1 MSSYIDLKFIN
12 NISSRL
18 GQFKKKTDYL
28 FNFRCPHCGD
38 SQKSKTKARA
48 YLYRVKNDMF
58 FKCHN
63 CGQGQNL
70 ANFIKS
76 VDPKLYEQYL
86 LERYKK
92 SAPATPKPQFDFKP
106 TKFIDQTPID
116 DLKSIKDL
124 PEDHPAR
131 LYCTN
136 RKIPEK
142 YFDKLF
148 LSDKFMTLVNKVKP
162 NTYKVIKDHP
172 RLIIPFYDTTG
183 KIFAFQGRAFGKEQ
197 PKYLTIK
204 LDENRQKVYGL
215 ERINFQNPVQIVEGP
230 IDSLFID
237 NCLAA
242 GGADLFLRNKI
253 PNDQITYIFD
263 NEPRNKEIVKRM
275 YKVIE
280 QDFNVVIWPEELQLK
295 DVNDMILSGLTKIE
309 LQDIISNNT
318 YSKLSALAWV
328 DRCFALLA
336 RSSLSVTIIPPP
348 PDVIILFPLKLKQ
361 PNSPNVPECLPSKL
375 EPRDSAASSTIE
387 ILCFLQI
394 ETNLF
399 MSHIFPKT

>member
-12 NISSRL
+12 DLSGRL
-18 GQFKKKTDYL
+18 SQFKKKTDYL

-70 ANFIKS
+70 ANFIKF

-92 SAPATPKPQFDFKP
+92 SAPATPRPKFDFKP
-106 TKFIDQTPID
+106 TKFQNQTPID

-131 LYCTN
+131 LYCDN

-148 LSDKFMTLVNKVKP
+148 LSDKFMTLVNEVKP
-162 NTYKVIKDHP
+162 NTYKITKDHP

-183 KIFAFQGRAFGKEQ
+183 KVFAFQGRAFGKEQ

-204 LDENRQKVYGL
+204 LDENKQKVYGL
-215 ERINFQNPVQIVEGP
+215 DKVNFQKPIYITEGP

-242 GGADLFLRNKI
+242 GGADLFLKNKI
-253 PNDQITYIFD
+253 PNENITYIFD

-280 QDFNVVIWPEELQLK
+280 QDFNVVIWPEDLQLK
-295 DVNDMILSGLTKIE
+295 DVNDMIMSGLTKLE

-318 YSKLSALAWV
+318 YSKLSAL
-328 DRCFALLA
+328 
-336 RSSLSVTIIPPP
+336 T
-348 PDVIILFPLKLKQ
+348 KLNYWKKIKE
-361 PNSPNVPECLPSKL
+361 V
-375 EPRDSAASSTIE
+375 
-387 ILCFLQI
+387 
-394 ETNLF
+394 
-399 MSHIFPKT
+399 

>member
-12 NISSRL
+12 DLSGRL
-18 GQFKKKTDYL
+18 SQFKKKTDYL

-48 YLYRVKNDMF
+48 YLYRIKNDMF

-70 ANFIKS
+70 ANFIKF
-76 VDPKLYEQYL
+76 VDPKLYESYL

-92 SAPATPKPQFDFKP
+92 SAPATPKPKFDFKP
-106 TKFIDQTPID
+106 TKFTDQTPID

-131 LYCTN
+131 LYCDN

-148 LSDKFMTLVNKVKP
+148 LSDKFMALVNEVKP
-162 NTYKVIKDHP
+162 NTYKITKDHP

-204 LDENRQKVYGL
+204 LDENKQKVYGL
-215 ERINFQNPVQIVEGP
+215 DKVSFQKPIYITEGP

-242 GGADLFLRNKI
+242 GGADLFLKNKI
-253 PNDQITYIFD
+253 PNEQITYIFD

-280 QDFNVVIWPEELQLK
+280 QDFNVVIWPEDLQLK
-295 DVNDMILSGLTKIE
+295 DVNDMIMSGLTKFE

-318 YSKLSALAWV
+318 YSKLSAL
-328 DRCFALLA
+328 
-336 RSSLSVTIIPPP
+336 T
-348 PDVIILFPLKLKQ
+348 KLNYWKKIKE
-361 PNSPNVPECLPSKL
+361 V
-375 EPRDSAASSTIE
+375 
-387 ILCFLQI
+387 
-394 ETNLF
+394 
-399 MSHIFPKT
+399 

>member
-12 NISSRL
+12 DISGRL
-18 GQFKKKTDYL
+18 SQFKKKTDYL

-70 ANFIKS
+70 ANFIKFI
-76 VDPKLYEQYL
+76 DPKLYEQYL

-92 SAPATPKPQFDFKP
+92 SAPATPKPKFDFKP
-106 TKFIDQTPID
+106 TKFTNQTPID

-131 LYCTN
+131 LYCMN

-148 LSDKFMTLVNKVKP
+148 LSDKFMTLVNEVKP
-162 NTYKVIKDHP
+162 NTYKITKDHP

-183 KIFAFQGRAFGKEQ
+183 KVFAFQGRAFGKEQ

-204 LDENRQKVYGL
+204 LDENKQKVYGL
-215 ERINFQNPVQIVEGP
+215 DKINFQQPIYITEGP

-242 GGADLFLRNKI
+242 GGADLFLKNKI
-253 PNDQITYIFD
+253 PNEQITYIFD
-263 NEPRNKEIVKRM
+263 NEPRNKEIVNRM

-280 QDFNVVIWPEELQLK
+280 QDFNVVIWPEDLQLK
-295 DVNDMILSGLTKIE
+295 DVNDMIMSGLTKLE
-309 LQDIISNNT
+309 LQDIISKNT
-318 YSKLSALAWV
+318 YSKLSAL
-328 DRCFALLA
+328 
-336 RSSLSVTIIPPP
+336 T
-348 PDVIILFPLKLKQ
+348 KLNYWKKIKE
-361 PNSPNVPECLPSKL
+361 V
-375 EPRDSAASSTIE
+375 
-387 ILCFLQI
+387 
-394 ETNLF
+394 
-399 MSHIFPKT
+399 

>member
-12 NISSRL
+12 DLSGRL
-18 GQFKKKTDYL
+18 SQFKKKTDYL

-48 YLYRVKNDMF
+48 YLYRIKNDMF

-70 ANFIKS
+70 ANFIKF
-76 VDPKLYEQYL
+76 VDPKLYESYL

-92 SAPATPKPQFDFKP
+92 SAPATPKPKFDFKP
-106 TKFIDQTPID
+106 TKFTNQTPID

-131 LYCTN
+131 LYCVN

-148 LSDKFMTLVNKVKP
+148 LSDKFMTLVNEVKP
-162 NTYKVIKDHP
+162 NTYKITKDHP

-183 KIFAFQGRAFGKEQ
+183 KVFAFQGRAFGKEQ

-204 LDENRQKVYGL
+204 LDENKQKVYGL
-215 ERINFQNPVQIVEGP
+215 DKVNFQKPIYITEGP

-242 GGADLFLRNKI
+242 GGADLFLKNKI
-253 PNDQITYIFD
+253 PNENITYIFD

-280 QDFNVVIWPEELQLK
+280 KDFNVVIWPEDLQLK
-295 DVNDMILSGLTKIE
+295 DVNDMIMSGLTKLE

-318 YSKLSALAWV
+318 YSKLSAL
-328 DRCFALLA
+328 
-336 RSSLSVTIIPPP
+336 T
-348 PDVIILFPLKLKQ
+348 KLNYWKKIKE
-361 PNSPNVPECLPSKL
+361 V
-375 EPRDSAASSTIE
+375 
-387 ILCFLQI
+387 
-394 ETNLF
+394 
-399 MSHIFPKT
+399 

>member
-12 NISSRL
+12 DLSGRL
-18 GQFKKKTDYL
+18 SQFKKKTDYL

-70 ANFIKS
+70 ANFIKF

-92 SAPATPKPQFDFKP
+92 SAPATPKPKFDFKP
-106 TKFIDQTPID
+106 TKFTNQTPID
-116 DLKSIKDL
+116 DLKSIQDL

-131 LYCTN
+131 LYCVN

-148 LSDKFMTLVNKVKP
+148 LSDKFMTLVNEVKP
-162 NTYKVIKDHP
+162 NTYKITKDHP

-183 KIFAFQGRAFGKEQ
+183 KVFAFQGRAFGKEQ

-215 ERINFQNPVQIVEGP
+215 DKVNFQKPIYITEGP

-242 GGADLFLRNKI
+242 GGADLFLKNKI
-253 PNDQITYIFD
+253 PNENITYIFD
-263 NEPRNKEIVKRM
+263 NEPRNKEIVNRM

-280 QDFNVVIWPEELQLK
+280 QDFNVVIWPEDLQLK
-295 DVNDMILSGLTKIE
+295 DVNDMIMSGLTKFE

-318 YSKLSALAWV
+318 YSKLSAL
-328 DRCFALLA
+328 
-336 RSSLSVTIIPPP
+336 T
-348 PDVIILFPLKLKQ
+348 KLNYWKKIKE
-361 PNSPNVPECLPSKL
+361 V
-375 EPRDSAASSTIE
+375 
-387 ILCFLQI
+387 
-394 ETNLF
+394 
-399 MSHIFPKT
+399 

>member
-12 NISSRL
+12 DLSGRL
-18 GQFKKKTDYL
+18 SQFKKKTDYL

-70 ANFIKS
+70 ANFIKF
-76 VDPKLYEQYL
+76 VDPKLYESYL

-92 SAPATPKPQFDFKP
+92 SAPATPKPKFDFKP
-106 TKFIDQTPID
+106 TKFTNQTPID

-131 LYCTN
+131 LYCDN

-148 LSDKFMTLVNKVKP
+148 LSDKFMTLVNEVKP
-162 NTYKVIKDHP
+162 NTYKITKDHP

-183 KIFAFQGRAFGKEQ
+183 KVFAFQGRAFGKEQ

-204 LDENRQKVYGL
+204 LDENKQKVYGL
-215 ERINFQNPVQIVEGP
+215 DKVNFQQPIYITEGP

-242 GGADLFLRNKI
+242 GGADLFLKNKI
-253 PNDQITYIFD
+253 PNENITYIFD

-280 QDFNVVIWPEELQLK
+280 QDFNVVIWPEDLQLK
-295 DVNDMILSGLTKIE
+295 DVNDMIMSGLTKLQ

-318 YSKLSALAWV
+318 YSKLSAL
-328 DRCFALLA
+328 
-336 RSSLSVTIIPPP
+336 T
-348 PDVIILFPLKLKQ
+348 KLNYWKKIKE
-361 PNSPNVPECLPSKL
+361 V
-375 EPRDSAASSTIE
+375 
-387 ILCFLQI
+387 
-394 ETNLF
+394 
-399 MSHIFPKT
+399 

>member
-12 NISSRL
+12 DLSGRL
-18 GQFKKKTDYL
+18 NQFKKKTDYL

-70 ANFIKS
+70 ANFIKF

-92 SAPATPKPQFDFKP
+92 SAPATPKPKFDFKP
-106 TKFIDQTPID
+106 TKFTNQTPID

-131 LYCTN
+131 LYCVN

-148 LSDKFMTLVNKVKP
+148 LSDKFMTLVNEVKP
-162 NTYKVIKDHP
+162 NTYKITKDHP

-183 KIFAFQGRAFGKEQ
+183 KVFAFQGRAFGKEQ

-204 LDENRQKVYGL
+204 LDENKQKVYGL
-215 ERINFQNPVQIVEGP
+215 DKVNFQKPIYITEGP

-242 GGADLFLRNKI
+242 GGADLFLKNKV
-253 PNDQITYIFD
+253 PNENITYIFD

-280 QDFNVVIWPEELQLK
+280 KDFNVVIWPDEIQLK
-295 DVNDMILSGLTKIE
+295 DVNDMIMSGLTKLE
-309 LQDIISNNT
+309 LEDIISNNT
-318 YSKLSALAWV
+318 YSKLSAL
-328 DRCFALLA
+328 
-336 RSSLSVTIIPPP
+336 T
-348 PDVIILFPLKLKQ
+348 KLNYWKKIKE
-361 PNSPNVPECLPSKL
+361 V
-375 EPRDSAASSTIE
+375 
-387 ILCFLQI
+387 
-394 ETNLF
+394 
-399 MSHIFPKT
+399 

>member
-12 NISSRL
+12 DLSGRL
-18 GQFKKKTDYL
+18 SQFKKKTDYL

-48 YLYRVKNDMF
+48 YLYRIKNDMF

-70 ANFIKS
+70 ANFIKF
-76 VDPKLYEQYL
+76 VDPKLYESYL

-92 SAPATPKPQFDFKP
+92 SAPATPKPKFDFKP
-106 TKFIDQTPID
+106 TKFTNQTPID

-131 LYCTN
+131 LYCVN

-148 LSDKFMTLVNKVKP
+148 LSDKFMTLVNEVKP
-162 NTYKVIKDHP
+162 NTYKITKDHP

-215 ERINFQNPVQIVEGP
+215 DKVNFQKPIYITEGP

-242 GGADLFLRNKI
+242 GGADLFLKNKI
-253 PNDQITYIFD
+253 PNENITYIFD

-280 QDFNVVIWPEELQLK
+280 QDFNVVIWPEDLQLK
-295 DVNDMILSGLTKIE
+295 DVNDMIMSGLTKFE

-318 YSKLSALAWV
+318 YSKLSAL
-328 DRCFALLA
+328 
-336 RSSLSVTIIPPP
+336 T
-348 PDVIILFPLKLKQ
+348 KLNYWK
-361 PNSPNVPECLPSKL
+361 
-375 EPRDSAASSTIE
+375 
-387 ILCFLQI
+387 
-394 ETNLF
+394 
-399 MSHIFPKT
+399 KTKEV

>member
-12 NISSRL
+12 DLSGRL
-18 GQFKKKTDYL
+18 SQFKKKTDYL

-70 ANFIKS
+70 ANFIKF

-92 SAPATPKPQFDFKP
+92 SAPATPKPKFDFKP
-106 TKFIDQTPID
+106 TKFTNQTPID

-131 LYCTN
+131 LYCVN

-148 LSDKFMTLVNKVKP
+148 LSDKFMTLVNEVKP
-162 NTYKVIKDHP
+162 NTYKITKDHP

-183 KIFAFQGRAFGKEQ
+183 KVFAFQGRAFGKEQ

-204 LDENRQKVYGL
+204 LDENKQKVYGL
-215 ERINFQNPVQIVEGP
+215 DKVNFQKPIYITEGP

-242 GGADLFLRNKI
+242 GGADLFLKNKI
-253 PNDQITYIFD
+253 PNENITYIFD

-280 QDFNVVIWPEELQLK
+280 QDFNVVIWPEDLQLK
-295 DVNDMILSGLTKIE
+295 DVNDMIMSGLTKIE

-318 YSKLSALAWV
+318 YSKLSAL
-328 DRCFALLA
+328 
-336 RSSLSVTIIPPP
+336 T
-348 PDVIILFPLKLKQ
+348 KLNYWKKIKE
-361 PNSPNVPECLPSKL
+361 V
-375 EPRDSAASSTIE
+375 
-387 ILCFLQI
+387 
-394 ETNLF
+394 
-399 MSHIFPKT
+399 

>member
-12 NISSRL
+12 DLSGRL
-18 GQFKKKTDYL
+18 SQFKKKTDYL

-70 ANFIKS
+70 ANFIKF
-76 VDPKLYEQYL
+76 VDPKLYESYL

-92 SAPATPKPQFDFKP
+92 SAPATPKPEFDFKP
-106 TKFIDQTPID
+106 TKFKDQTPID

-124 PEDHPAR
+124 PKDHPAR
-131 LYCTN
+131 LYCDN

-142 YFDKLF
+142 CFDKLF
-148 LSDKFMTLVNKVKP
+148 LSDKFMTLVNEVKP

-172 RLIIPFYDTTG
+172 RLIITFYDTTG
-183 KIFAFQGRAFGKEQ
+183 KLFAFQGRAFGKEQ

-204 LDENRQKVYGL
+204 LDENKQKVYGL
-215 ERINFQNPVQIVEGP
+215 DKVNFQQPIYITEGP

-242 GGADLFLRNKI
+242 GGADLFLKNKI
-253 PNDQITYIFD
+253 PNENITYIFD

-280 QDFNVVIWPEELQLK
+280 QNFNVVIWPEDLQLK
-295 DVNDMILSGLTKIE
+295 DVNDMIMSGLTKLQ

-318 YSKLSALAWV
+318 YSKLSAL
-328 DRCFALLA
+328 
-336 RSSLSVTIIPPP
+336 T
-348 PDVIILFPLKLKQ
+348 KLNYWK
-361 PNSPNVPECLPSKL
+361 
-375 EPRDSAASSTIE
+375 
-387 ILCFLQI
+387 
-394 ETNLF
+394 
-399 MSHIFPKT
+399 KTKEV

>member
-12 NISSRL
+12 DLSGRL
-18 GQFKKKTDYL
+18 NQFKKKTDYL

-70 ANFIKS
+70 ANFIKFI
-76 VDPKLYEQYL
+76 DPKLYEQYL

-92 SAPATPKPQFDFKP
+92 SAPATPKPKFDFKP
-106 TKFIDQTPID
+106 TKFTDQTPID

-131 LYCTN
+131 LYCVN

-148 LSDKFMTLVNKVKP
+148 LSDKFMTLVNEVKP
-162 NTYKVIKDHP
+162 NTYKITKDHP

-183 KIFAFQGRAFGKEQ
+183 KLFAFQGRAFGKEQ

-204 LDENRQKVYGL
+204 LDESKQKVYGL
-215 ERINFQNPVQIVEGP
+215 DKINFQKPIYITEGP

-242 GGADLFLRNKI
+242 GGADLFLKNKI
-253 PNDQITYIFD
+253 PNENITYIFD

-280 QDFNVVIWPEELQLK
+280 QDFNVVIWPDEIQLK
-295 DVNDMILSGLTKIE
+295 DVNDMIMSGLTKLE
-309 LQDIISNNT
+309 LEDIISNNT
-318 YSKLSALAWV
+318 YSKLSAL
-328 DRCFALLA
+328 
-336 RSSLSVTIIPPP
+336 T
-348 PDVIILFPLKLKQ
+348 KLNYWKKIKE
-361 PNSPNVPECLPSKL
+361 V
-375 EPRDSAASSTIE
+375 
-387 ILCFLQI
+387 
-394 ETNLF
+394 
-399 MSHIFPKT
+399 

>member
-12 NISSRL
+12 DVSGRL
-18 GQFKKKTDYL
+18 SQFKKKTDYL

-38 SQKSKTKARA
+38 SKKSKTKARA

-63 CGQGQNL
+63 CGQGQNF
-70 ANFIKS
+70 ANFLKF
-76 VDPKLYEQYL
+76 VDPTLYSEYI
-86 LERYKK
+86 LERYKG
-92 SAPATPKPQFDFKP
+92 SAPATPTPKFDFQP
-106 TKFIDQTPID
+106 VKFKDQTILD
-116 DLKSIKDL
+116 DLKSISDL

-131 LYCTN
+131 LYCVN

-148 LSDKFMTLVNKVKP
+148 LSDKFMTLVNEVKP
-162 NTYKVIKDHP
+162 NTYKITKDHP

-183 KIFAFQGRAFGKEQ
+183 KVFAFQGRAFGKEQ

-204 LDENRQKVYGL
+204 LDENKQKVYGL
-215 ERINFQNPVQIVEGP
+215 DKVNFQKPIYITEGP

-242 GGADLFLRNKI
+242 GGADLFLKNKI
-253 PNDQITYIFD
+253 PNENITYIFD

-280 QDFNVVIWPEELQLK
+280 QDFNVVIWPEDLQLK
-295 DVNDMILSGLTKIE
+295 DVNDMIMSGLTKLE

-318 YSKLSALAWV
+318 YSKLSAL
-328 DRCFALLA
+328 
-336 RSSLSVTIIPPP
+336 T
-348 PDVIILFPLKLKQ
+348 KLNYWKKIKE
-361 PNSPNVPECLPSKL
+361 V
-375 EPRDSAASSTIE
+375 
-387 ILCFLQI
+387 
-394 ETNLF
+394 
-399 MSHIFPKT
+399 

>member
-12 NISSRL
+12 DLSGRL
-18 GQFKKKTDYL
+18 SQFKKKTDYL

-70 ANFIKS
+70 ANFIKF
-76 VDPKLYEQYL
+76 VDPKLYEKYL

-92 SAPATPKPQFDFKP
+92 SAPATPKPKFDFKP
-106 TKFIDQTPID
+106 TKFTNQTPID

-131 LYCTN
+131 LYCMN

-148 LSDKFMTLVNKVKP
+148 LSDKFMTLVNEVKP
-162 NTYKVIKDHP
+162 NTYKITKDHP

-183 KIFAFQGRAFGKEQ
+183 KVFAFQGRAFGKEQ

-204 LDENRQKVYGL
+204 LDENKQKVYGL
-215 ERINFQNPVQIVEGP
+215 DKINFQQPIYITEGP

-242 GGADLFLRNKI
+242 GGADLFLKNKI
-253 PNDQITYIFD
+253 PNENITYIFD

-280 QDFNVVIWPEELQLK
+280 QDFNVVIWPEDLQLK
-295 DVNDMILSGLTKIE
+295 DVNDMIMSGLTKFE

-318 YSKLSALAWV
+318 YSKLSAL
-328 DRCFALLA
+328 
-336 RSSLSVTIIPPP
+336 T
-348 PDVIILFPLKLKQ
+348 KLNYWKKIKE
-361 PNSPNVPECLPSKL
+361 V
-375 EPRDSAASSTIE
+375 
-387 ILCFLQI
+387 
-394 ETNLF
+394 
-399 MSHIFPKT
+399 